1 MSELKTTR
9 LAAQK
14 PHQALSPERK
24 RFNTLGKQ
32 IAKARK
38 DRLSW
43 QSKLPYFRAEC
54 INTIGTARKSYE
66 KTRRE
71 IAFAMGR
78 ILDQVKLSQ
87 ELHDD
92 LTQCLMD
99 CIQTLTERSPMD
111 EELKKLF
118 DKHSSVTFDQFN
130 QAQDDLA
137 KSFVSELTG
146 QRVDEKREGESHD
159 DYMDRLIDHLREEV
173 NLEKER
179 RQAEKAA
186 KVKSK
191 KTKPALAK
199 QEELNAQNAL
209 KEVFRKL
216 VSAVHPDREQNP
228 KERARKTELMQEINR
243 AYANNELM
251 TLLLLQL
258 EIEQVD
264 QSDFEELAS
273 EKLNAY
279 NKLLASQLK
288 REREAT
294 QEELDRF
301 SMENNLP
308 RINTQ
313 VMKSDDV
320 RAVIKHIEYAIEE
333 EVEILLD
340 ELEFLY
346 GVKKSSRQLKVW
358 IYHQLHAMQ
367 ESLEDFDG

>member
-1 MSELKTTR
+1 
-9 LAAQK
+9 
-14 PHQALSPERK
+14 
-24 RFNTLGKQ
+24 
-32 IAKARK
+32 
-38 DRLSW
+38 
-43 QSKLPYFRAEC
+43 
-54 INTIGTARKSYE
+54 
-66 KTRRE
+66 
-71 IAFAMGR
+71 
-78 ILDQVKLSQ
+78 
-87 ELHDD
+87 
-92 LTQCLMD
+92 
-99 CIQTLTERSPMD
+99 
-111 EELKKLF
+111 
-118 DKHSSVTFDQFN
+118 
-130 QAQDDLA
+130 
-137 KSFVSELTG
+137 
-146 QRVDEKREGESHD
+146 
-159 DYMDRLIDHLREEV
+159 
-173 NLEKER
+173 
-179 RQAEKAA
+179 
-186 KVKSK
+186 
-191 KTKPALAK
+191 
-199 QEELNAQNAL
+199 
-209 KEVFRKL
+209 
-216 VSAVHPDREQNP
+216 
-228 KERARKTELMQEINR
+228 MQEINR
-243 AYANNELM
+243 AYSNNELM

-313 VMKSDDV
+313 VMKSEDV

-358 IYHQLHAMQ
+358 IYNQLHAMQ